1 MKKNGR
7 VRISVR
13 TDLGVLLALCI
24 LQAVTALIQMINLDA
39 DVVWGTIFAVSV
51 AVSIVCLLGM
61 RIGLTVDTENR
72 EIIRKTLFKTT
83 KIDFIRIRTVK
94 VEKVFLGK
102 AITII
107 GDDGKV
113 FDKTRFILYKE
124 NYIVPENFVAY
135 FSTGCYDR
143 DLLLPSKKLEK
154 ECARSSKI
162 SLAIIAIVQLA
173 ILVPLAII
181 DVSQAPEY
189 PIVDIKLYG
198 YGHFWVI
205 AGITVLTL
213 IGLFVKNRHRG
224 ITDFIILLL
233 FFGFLPAA
241 LFAGLGTNEDYYVSY
256 TDDFANYDEIIA
268 EKWDDGDSYFPTEI
282 DGEVVDFSYYYKYF
296 WDSITEIYLE
306 VKYDDEEYARIS
318 DMYKERESSYFG
330 SQYEEVNL
338 VREWFNVEE
347 GVNVDLYISHAYI
360 EKIVFDKENNTVIY
374 YYLSVT
380 DPFYLE
386 WCHLV
391 KKFDIDL
398 EGYEKYIEEKDE
410 EKVEGVNFTLQ
421 N

>member
-1 MKKNGR
+1 MKSKGEITT
-7 VRISVR
+7 ISCKK
-13 TDLGVLLALCI
+13 DLGVLLALCL
-24 LQAVTALIQMINLDA
+24 LQAVTALMQLINLNA

-51 AVSIVCLLGM
+51 AVSLVCLLGM
-61 RIGLTVDTENR
+61 RVGLTVDPENR
-72 EIIRKTLFKTT
+72 EIIRKTLFRTT
-83 KIDFIRIRTVK
+83 RIDFISIKTVK

-154 ECARSSKI
+154 ECARPSKI
-162 SLAIIAIVQLA
+162 LLAIIAIVQLA

-181 DVSQAPEY
+181 DISQTPEY

-205 AGITVLTL
+205 GGITVLTL

-224 ITDFIILLL
+224 ITDFIMLLL
-233 FFGFLPAA
+233 FFGFWGAA

-256 TDDFANYDEIIA
+256 TDDFANYDDIVTDEWT
-268 EKWDDGDSYFPTEI
+268 ENNSYFPTEI
-282 DGEVVDFSYYYKYF
+282 DGEVVDFSYYYKCF
-296 WDSITEIYLE
+296 WDSIHELYLE
-306 VKYDDEEYARIS
+306 VKYSDEEFLSIYS
-318 DMYKERESSYFG
+318 KYPVKEKSYFG
-330 SQYEEVNL
+330 EQYEEVNIDE
-338 VREWFNVEE
+338 EWFDAEE
-347 GVNVDLYISHAYI
+347 YEGDVWISHAGC
-360 EKIVFDKENNTVIY
+360 EKILFDKANNTVFY

-380 DPFYLE
+380 DPFDLE
-386 WCHLV
+386 WCKLV
-391 KKFDIDL
+391 QRFDLDIFD
-398 EGYEKYIEEKDE
+398 YEEYVDTKREENKD
-410 EKVEGVNFTLQ
+410 KVNRT
-421 N
+421 